1 MKWFR
6 KKKENSITVNVEIDY
21 EKLGNSVADSI
32 VKREREEAERYSVTR
47 EWLKFIMQPMI
58 ILFGIIMALF
68 SVYLIYRVYISLSI
82 ALEDLNAINLQ
93 ELIKAL
99 AFFVSMLFTAGFSL
113 MAFFANHEL
122 GKEKNRQFISS
133 LFSNVVALVALIVA
147 LIALFNDIL

>member
-6 KKKENSITVNVEIDY
+6 KKKENNITVNVEIDY
-21 EKLGNSVADSI
+21 EKLGNSVADAI
-32 VKREREEAERYSVTR
+32 VKKEREEAGRYSVTR

-58 ILFGIIMALF
+58 IIFGIIMALF
-68 SVYLIYRVYISLSI
+68 TAYLIYRVYISLSI
-82 ALEDLNAINLQ
+82 ALEDLDAINLQ

-99 AFFVSMLFTAGFSL
+99 ALFVSMLFTSGFSL

-122 GKEKNRQFISS
+122 EKEKDRQFISS

-147 LIALFNDIL
+147 LVALFRDML

>member
-21 EKLGNSVADSI
+21 EKFGNSVADAI
-32 VKREREEAERYSVTR
+32 VKKEREEAERYSVTR

-58 ILFGIIMALF
+58 IVFGIIMALF
-68 SVYLIYRVYISLSI
+68 TVYLFYRVYSSVSI
-82 ALEDLNAINLQ
+82 ALKDLNAINLN

-99 AFFVSMLFTAGFSL
+99 AFFVLTLFSSGFSL
-113 MAFFANHEL
+113 MAFFANREL
-122 GKEKNRQFISS
+122 GDEKDRQFISS

-147 LIALFNDIL
+147 LIALFRDML